1 MEQIETR
8 IKNAKKKEEKIMASA
23 KQIKARKLF
32 AKRVKRGD
40 FKKAITKTKKSK
52 SSKKEMMAKEKLFE
66 MVAKAPSS
74 KRSLEKVQQEAIMK
88 SPNISGEESGGI
100 LKEDN
105 SWHVLIDGK
114 EYVVHLDPAYFKK
127 YGYKVGDKISIDA
140 ELDFFFSAMHDV
152 GLSSDNMAD
161 MSKMNNTLNPK
172 KFKEYKSR

>member
-1 MEQIETR
+1 
-8 IKNAKKKEEKIMASA
+8 MASA

-32 AKRVKRGD
+32 AKRAKRGD
-40 FKKAITKTKKSK
+40 FRKAITKTKKSK

-127 YGYKVGDKISIDA
+127 YGYKVGDEVSIDA
-140 ELDFFFSAMHDV
+140 ELEFFFRAMDDA
-152 GLSSDNMAD
+152 GFTWKERDEMAD
-161 MSKMNNTLNPK
+161 MSHMNGTLKPK
-172 KFKEYKSR
+172 SLSEYSSR